1 MKTPGGYGQ
10 GWQARDGP
18 GFLEQWKRSMTQ
30 ADITVVTES
39 QLPVI
44 VELYNQVFRP
54 PESENYFRRR
64 FQGRYNVLAMLA
76 SLDNRPVGFCVGFE
90 LKPLVFYTWLLGV
103 HGDFRRKSI
112 GRQLLESQL
121 EWAKNHNY
129 EFARLEILNRH
140 RAMMHL
146 TVLLEY
152 DVVGTRWDSMHTDLL
167 IQFEKPLTNDLR

>member
-1 MKTPGGYGQ
+1 M
-10 GWQARDGP
+10 A
-18 GFLEQWKRSMTQ
+18 Q
-30 ADITVVTES
+30 ADITIVTES

-44 VELYNQVFRP
+44 VELYNQIFRP

-64 FQGRYNVLAMLA
+64 FQGRYNVLVMLA

-90 LKPLVFYTWLLGV
+90 LKPAVFYIWLLGV
-103 HGDFRRKSI
+103 HADFRRKNI
-112 GRQLLESQL
+112 GRQLLESQM

-129 EFARLEILNRH
+129 EFVRLEILNRH

-152 DVVGTRWDSMHTDLL
+152 DIVGTRWDSMHADLL

>member
-1 MKTPGGYGQ
+1 M
-10 GWQARDGP
+10 
-18 GFLEQWKRSMTQ
+18 
-30 ADITVVTES
+30 
-39 QLPVI
+39 
-44 VELYNQVFRP
+44 
-54 PESENYFRRR
+54 
-64 FQGRYNVLAMLA
+64 
-76 SLDNRPVGFCVGFE
+76 GFCVGFE

-112 GRQLLESQL
+112 GRQLLDSQL

-152 DVVGTRWDSMHTDLL
+152 DIVGTRWDSMHTDLL